1 MLRRKRVVLDHI
13 EGGAD
18 RGISGA
24 LKDGPQSEVVA
35 VPRSERDA
43 VKLGRGVK
51 VGGHRLGEGPRS
63 AVLWWLGLGLAVIGL
78 ALVLAAQQA
87 MGDSWRI
94 GVDPS
99 ERTGLVTTGAFATV
113 RNRSSPPWFW
123 PWRAY

>member
-43 VKLGRGVK
+43 VELGRGVK
-51 VGGHRLGEGPRS
+51 VGGHLLGEGPRS
-63 AVLWWLGLGLAVIGL
+63 AVLERGRIEVVKAQQVGQGNKPGAQSRDGLGGGHRVSLL
-78 ALVLAAQQA
+78 
-87 MGDSWRI
+87 
-94 GVDPS
+94 S
-99 ERTGLVTTGAFATV
+99 E
-113 RNRSSPPWFW
+113 
-123 PWRAY
+123 